1 MILMPMNRY
10 VGVSARVTDPEE
22 RRALQEAGRE
32 IAQGRFGLV
41 MRQAAA
47 RPGRGGPS
55 ELEDLRQRW
64 EAVSRRAPTAH
75 VPSVL
80 EKPRGALTQLLD
92 DYLPRGVTSLFTNDP
107 HLAESWDGRLPT
119 RYVPE
124 MRLKCVP
131 GLDKQLQ
138 GRISPEGMASQW
150 RKPVCGPLRSHD
162 GI

>member
-47 RPGRGGPS
+47 QAQEGEILR

-64 EAVSRRAPTAH
+64 EAVSRRR
-75 VPSVL
+75 
-80 EKPRGALTQLLD
+80 PRRTC
-92 DYLPRGVTSLFTNDP
+92 PRCWKSRGE
-107 HLAESWDGRLPT
+107 H
-119 RYVPE
+119 
-124 MRLKCVP
+124 
-131 GLDKQLQ
+131 
-138 GRISPEGMASQW
+138 
-150 RKPVCGPLRSHD
+150 
-162 GI
+162 